1 MGWFGD
7 MEMGSGERD
16 RDDGVWEWVHTRW
29 GKDRR
34 RRCGHQGR
42 RRVAGEERKEEA
54 GLFFQTEAGRGAE
67 VISGGILEVIDGT
80 LHVAWG
86 CGVLD
91 GDIRGDEV
99 FLEGVEAGLIEGLPA
114 VMGILFHD
122 LVEGSGGG
130 FAFPDDLLHTEVVAE
145 DFVDGGAAAADF
157 GQEELADDPF
167 EAGGEA
173 VPDFS
178 FLGSIE
184 HAGDALD
191 GPAHGSGVKGGDD
204 EVAGFGG

>member
-1 MGWFGD
+1 MGY
-7 MEMGSGERD
+7 GSGCIP
-16 RDDGVWEWVHTRW
+16 DGGRIGGEDADIKAKGGWPEKR
-29 GKDRR
+29 
-34 RRCGHQGR
+34 GR
-42 RRVAGEERKEEA
+42 RRQD
-54 GLFFQTEAGRGAE
+54 LFFQTEAGRGAE